1 MIKAELTPRHAGI
14 AIAGDYEDLNHLYDA
29 LIRILGDEDE
39 YAAYVSARIRILG
52 LCYDIRHAYMGD
64 RDIKVV
70 DNNMTLEKMKLT
82 GKVVH
87 TTNVYYGFQVLMPE
101 ILFIVMAL
109 NDFCMLRARKETKQM
124 PDPMRHKK
132 IIWDRDIAQIRM
144 LQSAIFDCLAK
155 ALEPRAVTRLLNL
168 MIQEYPWMDGYI
180 TQYLDELNVEILEMD
195 QDKRLKFVTILA
207 KRLTELDAPDYLGL
221 RREIKDYAKAMG
233 IAPDEVRLNLDYPDV
248 EW

>member
-14 AIAGDYEDLNHLYDA
+14 AIAGDYEDLDQLYDA

-39 YAAYVSARIRILG
+39 YPAYAAARIGVLG

-64 RDIKVV
+64 RDIKVI
-70 DNNMTLEKMKLT
+70 DNNMTREKMKLT

-87 TTNVYYGFQVLMPE
+87 TTNVYYEFQVLMPE

-109 NDFCMLRARKETKQM
+109 NDFCLLRARKESKLM
-124 PDPMRHKK
+124 LDPMRHKK
-132 IIWDRDIAQIRM
+132 IIWDLDIAQIRM
-144 LQSAIFDCLAK
+144 LQSAIFDCLAR

-168 MIQEYPWMDGYI
+168 MIQDYPWMDGYF

-195 QDKRLKFVTILA
+195 QDKRLKFVTVLA

-221 RREIKDYAKAMG
+221 RHEVKDYAKAMG

>member
-1 MIKAELTPRHAGI
+1 MIKAELTPKHAGI
-14 AIAGDYEDLNHLYDA
+14 AIAGDYEDLDHLYDA

-39 YAAYVSARIRILG
+39 YPAYTSARIRILG

-64 RDIKVV
+64 RDIKVI
-70 DNNMTLEKMKLT
+70 DNNMTREKMKLT

-87 TTNVYYGFQVLMPE
+87 TTNVYYEFQTLMPE

-109 NDFCMLRARKETKQM
+109 NDFCLMRARKESKQM
-124 PDPMRHKK
+124 LDPMLHKK
-132 IIWDRDIAQIRM
+132 NIWDRDIAQIRM
-144 LQSAIFDCLAK
+144 LQSAILDCLSR

-168 MIQEYPWMDGYI
+168 IIQDYPWMNGYV

-195 QDKRLKFVTILA
+195 PEKRLKFVTVLA
-207 KRLTELDAPDYLGL
+207 KRLTELDGPDYLGL
-221 RREIKDYAKAMG
+221 RHEIKDYAKAMG
-233 IAPDEVRLNLDYPDV
+233 ITPDEVRLNLDYPDV